1 MCIFINKANQPNK
14 ETLTKD
20 AGRKLTTT
28 DHTTNSKH
36 HHSNTPLHRE
46 GSNTTSHTL
55 PRTTMSLS
63 TPPLPPEPHL
73 SFPFYPPSANEQSGS
88 SCWSEEGAIT
98 WLKKTEGQPTHTH
111 RPIDINTFYMKFLTQ
126 LKENEPIFS
135 TLLALPSPKPN
146 VPLGPIAEALQLESF
161 HYIQ

>member
-28 DHTTNSKH
+28 DRTTNSKH
-36 HHSNTPLHRE
+36 QHFSPQRGQQYHQ
-46 GSNTTSHTL
+46 SHTL

-63 TPPLPPEPHL
+63 SPPLPPEPHL

-111 RPIDINTFYMKFLTQ
+111 RPTDITNTFYMKFLTQ